1 VDNVDIVLKYGEQS
15 KIMRGTNT
23 LSDVYLNANTVFD
36 IEEDGQCPSH
46 LIYTDKTTGNRVL
59 VNSENIFRWCVLI
72 HRHTTGQHHHH
83 HHVSQT
89 TASSSSSSPLNSPG
103 RSASGTKAAGK
114 RTGGGVAGKGYMTV
128 ELICVPISPDVN
140 DDEESGGGSVTKI
153 VGKYV
158 VGQLLSR
165 PGVSNVNEVRKAVH
179 SLSRVEVALKK
190 YLTKDDMKREVGVI
204 MSLQRCVLVCV
215 CVCVCVIVTC
225 VCALL

>member
-1 VDNVDIVLKYGEQS
+1 VKFDGSQT
-15 KIMRGTNT
+15 KICMPKS
-23 LSDVYLNANTVFD
+23 LADVYEMADPVFD
-36 IEEDGQCPSH
+36 FEGNGMCPSH

-59 VNSENIFRWCVLI
+59 VNSENVFRWCVLI
-72 HRHTTGQHHHH
+72 HKHTTDQHH

-114 RTGGGVAGKGYMTV
+114 RTGGGVAWKGYMTV

-179 SLSRVEVALKK
+179 SVRREEVALKK
-190 YLTKDDMKREVGVI
+190 YLTKDDMNREVGVI
-204 MSLQRCVLVCV
+204 MSLQQR
-215 CVCVCVIVTC
+215 
-225 VCALL
+225 